1 MIPFPTYN
9 SLQHSSFQSYTLLA
23 VTTVALLAVIFA
35 ISESSAEPQRNNR
48 FNQRVNQFGPP
59 PPPPARRQNNNRNN
73 RQNRQFNNNNRRP
86 APAARPGEEF
96 IV

>member
-1 MIPFPTYN
+1 M
-9 SLQHSSFQSYTLLA
+9 A
-23 VTTVALLAVIFA
+23 VTTVAFLAIIFA

-73 RQNRQFNNNNRRP
+73 GNNRQNRQFNNNNNNNRRP
-86 APAARPGEEF
+86 APRPG
-96 IV
+96 INKP